1 MYETCIDAALK
12 LADKYRSITLDEL
25 KELEKDNHDDLPYH
39 VLKTITGFGY
49 KKTCPICQSV
59 NGECNNCIYSFK
71 MPKRDDWYYCIDDI
85 TYGNIYDSESY
96 EELLEAINKRADYI
110 EDLINKIKNDNSR
123 IILQN
128 NSSE

>member
-12 LADKYRSITLDEL
+12 LADKYRSITLE
-25 KELEKDNHDDLPYH
+25 ELEESEDNSRQFPYH
-39 VLKTITGFGY
+39 TLETITGFGDT
-49 KKTCPICQSV
+49 KTCPICQSI
-59 NGECNNCIYSFK
+59 NGECSNCIYSFK
-71 MPKRDDWYYCIDDI
+71 MPKRDDWYYCVDSI
-85 TYGNIYDSESY
+85 TYGNIYEAESY

-110 EDLINKIKNDNSR
+110 EDLVNKIKNDNSR

>member
-12 LADKYRSITLDEL
+12 LVDKYRSITLE
-25 KELEKDNHDDLPYH
+25 ELEESEDNSCQVPYH
-39 VLKTITGFGY
+39 TLGIITGFND
-49 KKTCPICQSV
+49 KRTCSICQSV
-59 NGECNNCIYSFK
+59 NGECNDCIYSFK
-71 MPKRDDWYYCIDDI
+71 MPKRDDWYYCVDDI
-85 TYGNIYDSESY
+85 TYGDIYDSESY

-110 EDLINKIKNDNSR
+110 EDLVNRIKNDNSR

>member
-12 LADKYRSITLDEL
+12 LVDKYRSITLEEL
-25 KELEKDNHDDLPYH
+25 KESEKDDGGAPCDILGR
-39 VLKTITGFGY
+39 ITGFGDTR
-49 KKTCPICQSV
+49 TCSICQSV
-59 NGECNNCIYSFK
+59 NVECNNCIYSFK
-71 MPKRDDWYYCIDDI
+71 KPKQDDWYYCIEDI

-110 EDLINKIKNDNSR
+110 EDLVNKIKNDNSR